1 MLEWYFPKLSN
12 YPIPDKLCT
21 FLIYHQLAFFRYVYL
36 HLLSTDSSSAY
47 ILFRRI
53 FILENRVKMT
63 KNNKKS
69 GSFMNKEIQ
78 IQITIE
84 WGNSKKNIYCSE
96 FFHSQL
102 EKIMSGNF
110 KNIFVLLYPIF
121 IYMLPYPPFDSWV
134 DQKSFILNSQV

>member
-84 WGNSKKNIYCSE
+84 WGNSKKNIYIVQNFFTLNFLIWKHKEWEFQKHFCSA
-96 FFHSQL
+96 
-102 EKIMSGNF
+102 
-110 KNIFVLLYPIF
+110 
-121 IYMLPYPPFDSWV
+121 YPPFDSWV